1 MSILERIATLT
12 KAAMHEGLNRLENP
26 VIMTGQY
33 LRDLDDRI
41 EEAEQRS
48 RDLQAAAK
56 LLERRLK
63 EYSMLAELSEG
74 DALKALENGDEEK
87 AKQAIEAKL
96 AYTESERECSAGLEE
111 TRQVLAGLGYEIAA
125 AKEERGRLK
134 AKRDELAERAER
146 LRKVPGNTTS
156 APSSTTPAPCR
167 TVFSGLN
174 THAAA
179 RGFERMEEKI
189 QEWEARQDFPV
200 RNVSPA
206 VDTEGGR
213 PDARV
218 KEQAAAELERLRGQM
233 KSAGHKDSD

>member
-41 EEAEQRS
+41 EEAEQQS

-63 EYSMLAELSEG
+63 EYAMLAELSEG
-74 DALKALENGDEEK
+74 DALKALERGDEEQ

-96 AYTESERECSAGLEE
+96 AYKENERECAAGLEE

-125 AKEERGRLK
+125 AKEERVRLK
-134 AKRDELAERAER
+134 AKRAELAERTER
-146 LRKVPGNTTS
+146 LHKAPDGPASTS
-156 APSSTTPAPCR
+156 IPAPRR
-167 TVFSGLN
+167 TAFSGLN

-189 QEWEARQDFPV
+189 QEWEARRDFPV

-213 PDARV
+213 ADARV
-218 KEQAAAELERLRGQM
+218 KEQAAAELERLRGRM
-233 KSAGHKDSD
+233 KSAGQKDSE